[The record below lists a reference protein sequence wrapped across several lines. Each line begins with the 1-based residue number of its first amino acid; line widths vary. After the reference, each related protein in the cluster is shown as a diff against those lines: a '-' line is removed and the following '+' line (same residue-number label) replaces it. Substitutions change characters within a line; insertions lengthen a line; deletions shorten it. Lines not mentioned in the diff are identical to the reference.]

1 MADLFG
7 WVARFAADLLVIGA
21 LPLHHAAAAN
31 VLEVDDLRCVLG
43 LDLLL
48 GLKVSVVEFWVGMR
62 RQIVECVVVFLL
74 LSIKIKINKK
84 MRDYVSNDKKGTRM
98 VSVLYRG
105 IFGIWDM
112 GGHTCVSC
120 PSPSSSS
127 PSESMK
133 REESL
138 RAYFCRF
145 LSGCGDEFWLAP
157 VNSERAGLELGSSDA
172 ESCPLTSLVCLSAC
186 CDPWLLG
193 TYSDSTHER
202 GSGGFWW
209 LV

>member
-31 VLEVDDLRCVLG
+31 VLEVDDPRCVLG

-62 RQIVECVVVFLL
+62 RQIVECVVVILL

-84 MRDYVSNDKKGTRM
+84 MRDYVSNDKKGTRA

-105 IFGIWDM
+105 IFGIWED
-112 GGHTCVSC
+112 T
-120 PSPSSSS
+120 P
-127 PSESMK
+127 
-133 REESL
+133 
-138 RAYFCRF
+138 AF
-145 LSGCGDEFWLAP
+145 LAP
-157 VNSERAGLELGSSDA
+157 LPHPPRPPSQR
-172 ESCPLTSLVCLSAC
+172 SARRVV
-186 CDPWLLG
+186 G
-193 TYSDSTHER
+193 HI
-202 GSGGFWW
+202 FAAF
-209 LV
+209 